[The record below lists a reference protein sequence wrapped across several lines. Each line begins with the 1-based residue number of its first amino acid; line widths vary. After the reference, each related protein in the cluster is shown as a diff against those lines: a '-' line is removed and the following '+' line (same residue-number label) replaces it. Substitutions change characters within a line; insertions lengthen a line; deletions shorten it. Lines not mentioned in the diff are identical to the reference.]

1 MVDVRLPEEPDEDV
15 SEPLVLQTNKKHQA
29 GVTYI
34 KEIDENLILTG
45 SYDCFLRL
53 WDARKIN

>member
-34 KEIDENLILTG
+34 KEIDDNLILTG

-53 WDARKIN
+53 WDAR